1 MMEKLSSKLEKGL
14 KYLIASILLA
24 IPLYPKFPLINIP
37 QTYVSVRLEDFVM
50 VIALILLVILI
61 VNNIKP
67 FLSEKIN
74 QAILL
79 FLVVGLISLASAH
92 FVTQTI
98 TPHIGILHWA
108 RRVEYFVPFFLGV
121 IAARRKEDLEFY
133 LKVIMVTILTS
144 FLYGFG
150 QRYLEFPIIVTQN
163 LEYSKGIALRYIP
176 GSHINSGFAGHYD
189 LGTYLVFL
197 LPILISLFFLINN
210 IKTKILLLFTTSGGL
225 WLLSFSGSRISAFS
239 YLVSSTLALIFIK
252 KYKAIPVV
260 LIFSLIFF
268 SMSPNLTSR
277 YLRIIQVT
285 GKKLIGSLIFEKV
298 SPDYIFAQDKTVGV
312 PVKREVPLPTPT
324 PQPIFEDRSTSIRL
338 NVEWPRAIRSFY
350 KNPLLGTGY
359 SSNTLATDNDYLR
372 LFGEVGLLGFFA
384 FTLILLRIVNA
395 ILKKF
400 PLTQSYKG
408 INLAFIGGVS
418 GGFVGI
424 LISAILLDVFE
435 ASKFAMIFWLIIGI
449 TVGFAKNK
457 IYE

>member
-1 MMEKLSSKLEKGL
+1 MQRIYNNLEKAL
-14 KYLIASILLA
+14 KYLVATILIA

-50 VIALILLVILI
+50 VAAFILLVLLI
-61 VNNIKP
+61 VNNLKP

-92 FVTQTI
+92 FVTKTV
-98 TPHIGILHWA
+98 TPHLGLLHWA

-133 LKVIMVTILTS
+133 LKVIMVTIFTS

-163 LEYSKGIALRYIP
+163 LEYSKGIALRYIS

-197 LPILISLFFLINN
+197 LPILISLFFLI
-210 IKTKILLLFTTSGGL
+210 KKFKAKILLLLTTFGGL

-239 YLVSSTLALIFIK
+239 YLVSSTLSLLFVK

-260 LIFSLIFF
+260 LILSLIIF
-268 SMSPNLTSR
+268 SMSQNLTSR
-277 YLRIIQVT
+277 YLRIFQVT
-285 GKKLIGSLIFEKV
+285 GRKLIGSLIIDKV
-298 SPDYIFAQDKTVGV
+298 SPDYIFAQENSVGI
-312 PVKREVPLPTPT
+312 PVKREVPIPTPT
-324 PQPIFEDRSTSIRL
+324 PLPIFEDRSTSIRL

-372 LFGEVGLLGFFA
+372 LAGEVGLLGFFA

-395 ILKKF
+395 VLKKF
-400 PLTQSYKG
+400 PLTQSFKG

-424 LISAILLDVFE
+424 LINAILLDVFE
-435 ASKFAMIFWLIIGI
+435 ASKFAIIFWLIMGI
-449 TVGFAKNK
+449 TVGMVNNK
-457 IYE
+457 LYE